1 MATLP
6 LSFNLKRSMVP

>member
-6 LSFNLKRSMVP
+6 LSFNLNRTMAP